1 MTGVIEQPPPL
12 EFPLKVP
19 VLVAFGASSIHA
31 EVLGSSPHVM
41 LLQGLEPA
49 RLPAL
54 GTPLRLNVGW
64 DRQQL
69 NGRLAAHGVNSRFL
83 VTLGERP
90 IRGTRR
96 FPVDLLATV
105 RSAHLPGVEP
115 ARVVDL
121 STSGARIEGP
131 GARLPVGAEIEL
143 RFTPPGRVEPAA
155 VHGFVSRNIPNAA
168 TPAVGVAFG
177 LGAPVFELADRSEN

>member
-1 MTGVIEQPPPL
+1 MSVVIEQPAPL
-12 EFPLKVP
+12 EFPLRVP
-19 VLVAFGASSIHA
+19 VVAAFGASSLRA

-41 LLQGLEPA
+41 LLQALERT
-49 RLPAL
+49 RLPPL
-54 GTPLRLNVGW
+54 GTRLRLHVGW

-96 FPVDLLATV
+96 FAVDLLATI
-105 RSAHLPGVEP
+105 RSAHLPGVEQ
-115 ARVVDL
+115 ARIIDL
-121 STSGARIEGP
+121 SASGARIEGP

-143 RFTPPGRVEPAA
+143 RFTPPGQAEPVA
-155 VHGFVSRNIPNAA
+155 VHGFVSRNIPDAR
-168 TPAVGVAFG
+168 TPTVGVAF
-177 LGAPVFELADRSEN
+177 